1 MLRLALIGFGN
12 VGQGLAQLL
21 LDKAADLNARYG
33 FSASIVAVST
43 LRKGGLYQPMGL
55 DLAALLRA
63 GQAGNFATYPD
74 SAGLVRNLDPLA
86 TIRQTNADVV
96 IEVTYTD
103 YITGEPALS
112 HVRAA
117 LELGKHVV
125 TANKG
130 PIALAYHDLAAL
142 AAQQRCFFGY
152 EGTVMGGTPTLRL
165 ARAGLAGCTLGGFR
179 GLLNGTTNFILTEM
193 EAGRSY
199 ADALAEAQRLGY
211 AEADPSGDVDGWDT
225 LLKLVIVANAIMGLS
240 LTMSAA
246 ERQGIAHLTSADV
259 RTAQVEGKRWKLVA
273 SVQRTDA
280 GVTAA
285 VRPEALPLSDPLAT
299 VMGVTNAI
307 TYTTDLLGPVT
318 LIGAGAGPIP
328 TGFALLSDLLELHR
342 RW

>member
-12 VGQGLAQLL
+12 IGQGLAQLL
-21 LDKAADLNARYG
+21 IEKAADLDARYG

-43 LRKGGLYQPMGL
+43 LRKGGLYQPTGL
-55 DLAALLRA
+55 DLTALLRA
-63 GQAGNFATYPD
+63 GQAGSFASYPD
-74 SAGLVRNLDPLA
+74 TVGLVRNLDPLA

-103 YITGEPALS
+103 YTTGEPALS

-130 PIALAYHDLAAL
+130 PIALAYRDLAVL
-142 AAQQRCFFGY
+142 AAQHQCFLGY

-165 ARAGLAGCTLGGFR
+165 ARAGLAGCTINGFR
-179 GLLNGTTNFILTEM
+179 GLLNGTTNFMLTEM
-193 EAGRSY
+193 EAGKSY

-225 LLKLVIVANAIMGLS
+225 LVKLVIVANTIMGLS
-240 LTMSAA
+240 LTMDAA
-246 ERQGIAHLTSADV
+246 ERQGIAHLTSADI
-259 RTAQVEGKRWKLVA
+259 RSAQAEGKRWKLVA
-273 SVQRTDA
+273 SVQHTDTELIA
-280 GVTAA
+280 SVH
-285 VRPEALPLSDPLAT
+285 PEALPLSDPLAT
-299 VMGVTNAI
+299 VMGATNAI

-342 RW
+342 RG